1 MVLYIKE
8 ESFFKSLK
16 WFHHLLTGI
25 IASMMLGESRL
36 DPNESHSLHIFYS
49 FCSKKPI
56 HWKEFQGSFAN
67 KMFAETQMIL
77 MALTFVSQI
86 FIFLRKRH
94 LEKQRRE
101 GVMVVI
107 YNMDGVTI
115 SRRGPDIGSSHKLWR
130 HNRTAVTPKA
140 SFVSFLLSLL
150 SHLLRL
156 YFIFSI
162 CPSDLSI
169 FGQFIISFHF
179 CYLFFID
186 SLIET
191 IFSPKLRT
199 SLSDFFLCSNRAY
212 QVTNV

>member
-16 WFHHLLTGI
+16 WFHHSLTGI

-36 DPNESHSLHIFYS
+36 DPNESDSLHIFYS

-56 HWKEFQGSFAN
+56 LWEEFQGSSAN
-67 KMFAETQMIL
+67 KMFAMTQMTL
-77 MALTFVSQI
+77 MTLTFISQI
-86 FIFLRKRH
+86 FIFLRKKQ

-101 GVMVVI
+101 GIMVII
-107 YNMDGVTI
+107 YEMDGVTM
-115 SRRGPDIGSSHKLWR
+115 SRRGPDVRSSGKLWR

-169 FGQFIISFHF
+169 FGQFIISSHF
-179 CYLFFID
+179 CYLFLID
-186 SLIET
+186 SMIET
-191 IFSPKLRT
+191 LFSPKLRN
-199 SLSDFFLCSNRAY
+199 SLSDFYLCSSRVY
-212 QVTNV
+212 HVTNV

>member
-1 MVLYIKE
+1 MVMYIKE
-8 ESFFKSLK
+8 ESFFMCLK
-16 WFHHLLTGI
+16 WLHHSLTGI

-36 DPNESHSLHIFYS
+36 DANESHSLHIFYS

-56 HWKEFQGSFAN
+56 LWEEFQGSSAN
-67 KMFAETQMIL
+67 KMFAMTQMTL
-77 MALTFVSQI
+77 MALTFICQI
-86 FIFLRKRH
+86 FIFLRKRL

-115 SRRGPDIGSSHKLWR
+115 SRRGPDIGSSRKLWR

-162 CPSDLSI
+162 CPSGLPI
-169 FGQFIISFHF
+169 FGQFIISLHF
-179 CYLFFID
+179 CYLFLID

-191 IFSPKLRT
+191 IFSPKLRN
-199 SLSDFFLCSNRAY
+199 SLSDSFLCSNRAY
-212 QVTNV
+212 HVTNV